1 MTVLQ
6 SPRRLRAKYTPRTNL
21 RFVLWVFRPCGEPV
35 SQLRTLP
42 RKFRYRG
49 NCTAISIAV
58 PPITDSCD
66 SRTRQVGCVM
76 STVFPAEKGA
86 KGWQDIRLFRCR
98 SCPMSRE
105 ESHISRAT
113 QNRKTFT
120 PPIVPPTIPFGKI
133 SPGKVS
139 RSSSEAEHQES
150 VSKQGS

>member
-35 SQLRTLP
+35 SQLRTPSPQLW
-42 RKFRYRG
+42 YRG

-76 STVFPAEKGA
+76 STVFSAKKGA
-86 KGWQDIRLFRCR
+86 KAWQDIRSFRCR

-113 QNRKTFT
+113 PNRKTFM
-120 PPIVPPTIPFGKI
+120 PPIVLPTMPFGTI
-133 SPGKVS
+133 SPGKAS
-139 RSSSEAEHQES
+139 RSSYEAEQQES
-150 VSKQGS
+150 VLKQGS